1 MSEARL
7 KILMAEDNGDHAEL
21 IMRALRRG
29 PTQPE
34 VRRVCDG
41 KEALRALETEDLPGL
56 LLLDLQLPAL
66 SGFEVLRQVR
76 ERASTSRLPVVILT
90 TSNADCDRTRAY
102 ELGANSYLLK
112 TTDPAKFQRMLLDM
126 VQYWGTWNRPAPLE
140 DD

>member
-1 MSEARL
+1 MTEAGL

-21 IMRALRRG
+21 IKRALRRV

-34 VRRVCDG
+34 VRCVCDG
-41 KEALRALETEDLPGL
+41 KEALRVLETEALPGL

-76 ERASTSRLPVVILT
+76 TRTSTSNLPVVILT
-90 TSNADCDRTRAY
+90 TSNAECDRAKAY

-126 VQYWGTWNRPAPLE
+126 VQYWGTWNRPAPSQ
-140 DD
+140 DS